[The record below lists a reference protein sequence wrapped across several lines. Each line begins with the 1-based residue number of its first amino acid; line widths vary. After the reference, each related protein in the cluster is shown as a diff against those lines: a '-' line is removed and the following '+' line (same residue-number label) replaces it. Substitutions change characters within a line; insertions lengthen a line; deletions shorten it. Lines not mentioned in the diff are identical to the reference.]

1 MAKTLFYGNT
11 HEEPQKFMGLS
22 PRYNALSG
30 FDCAENVLDFGGR
43 GNANTSIWLCGWGE
57 NTLHGIFPKGSQ
69 AGLQIKDLGE
79 QTLLDDN
86 GGHYQGYRSHFKWDC
101 GLSLRDWRYAV
112 RICNID
118 TASFADIVNGTTQ
131 NAGTSLIRLMI
142 AAANKIP
149 SASNA
154 INNPPENPL
163 VQPPPHTQ
171 IQNEPQQQSTPHPN
185 YQTAPTSYYG
195 NEDKR
200 SPFVFAILA
209 IFFGWLGIH
218 LFYINKKQA
227 AVFVLAINLF
237 AIFLLILSMIPFLG
251 LLVFIFFPYLFLLI
265 PIGMISWI
273 QAIIALVIT
282 EEEFERR
289 FVKKNTILP
298 F

>member
-1 MAKTLFYGNT
+1 M
-11 HEEPQKFMGLS
+11 
-22 PRYNALSG
+22 
-30 FDCAENVLDFGGR
+30 
-43 GNANTSIWLCGWGE
+43 
-57 NTLHGIFPKGSQ
+57 
-69 AGLQIKDLGE
+69 
-79 QTLLDDN
+79 
-86 GGHYQGYRSHFKWDC
+86 
-101 GLSLRDWRYAV
+101 
-112 RICNID
+112 
-118 TASFADIVNGTTQ
+118 
-131 NAGTSLIRLMI
+131 SLIKCQKCGQMVSETATTCPNCSTLI
-142 AAANKIP
+142 EKSISGKEPIEENKIP

-282 EEEFERR
+282 EDEFERR